1 MRHNAPLADARADA
15 RERAGVES
23 RVAIA
28 LIDVAE
34 LVKAAKP
41 SADYREPS
49 AYPPILRDIAFIV
62 PRKTEHEF
70 IVAAVK
76 AIAPLIVGI
85 ELFDHYE
92 GKGIEEGK
100 KNLAYHLTY
109 QSPARTLVADE
120 VDAIHAKV
128 ARMLEHKFHA
138 TIRE

>member
-1 MRHNAPLADARADA
+1 M
-15 RERAGVES
+15 
-23 RVAIA
+23 
-28 LIDVAE
+28 AE
-34 LVKAAKP
+34 LIKAAKP
-41 SADYREPS
+41 SADYRQS
-49 AYPPILRDIAFIV
+49 SSYPPILRDIAFIV

-70 IVAAVK
+70 IVAAVR
-76 AIAPLIVGI
+76 AVDPLITDV

-109 QSPARTLVADE
+109 QSFDRTLVASD

-128 ARMLEHKFHA
+128 ARMLEQKFHA